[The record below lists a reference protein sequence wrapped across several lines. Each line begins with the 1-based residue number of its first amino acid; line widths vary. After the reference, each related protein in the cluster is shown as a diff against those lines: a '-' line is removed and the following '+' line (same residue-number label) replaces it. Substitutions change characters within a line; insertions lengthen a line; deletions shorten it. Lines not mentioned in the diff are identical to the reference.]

1 MNRFKRVN
9 WFFTYLGV
17 FFIVVIIG
25 TLVHEFGHYIVA
37 VIYGV
42 PARIAYAYTFY
53 FGSLTSDQRFWFIMG
68 GIISSWLV
76 SISGFIVILFKYR
89 HMHSEKE
96 QPIGIGQTISIMAVS
111 FSIRFI
117 FNAGLYFIETTLLG
131 NWTGMDEAK
140 IAIYYLGIAPEILVY
155 GSAAIALTFIIVTL
169 YYIPRFQR
177 YIILIGGITGGIL
190 GYLFWYYWI
199 GPIVLPV
206 P

>member
-1 MNRFKRVN
+1 MNRHKHIN
-9 WFFTYLGV
+9 WFFTYLGI
-17 FFIVVIIG
+17 FFIVLIIG

-53 FGSLTSDQRFWFIMG
+53 YGPLTAVQRFWFLMG
-68 GIISSWLV
+68 GPISSWLV
-76 SISGFIVILFKYR
+76 SIVGITVILIKYR
-89 HMHSEKE
+89 HMHSEDEKT
-96 QPIGIGQTISIMAVS
+96 IGIGQILSITATS
-111 FSIRFI
+111 FCIRFI
-117 FNAGLYFIETTLLG
+117 FNAGWYFINTTLLG
-131 NWTGMDEAK
+131 NSSSADEAK
-140 IAIYYLGIAPEILVY
+140 IARDYLHINPDLLMY
-155 GSAAIALTFIIVTL
+155 GSAVVALAFIIIAL

-190 GYLFWYYWI
+190 GYLFWNYWI